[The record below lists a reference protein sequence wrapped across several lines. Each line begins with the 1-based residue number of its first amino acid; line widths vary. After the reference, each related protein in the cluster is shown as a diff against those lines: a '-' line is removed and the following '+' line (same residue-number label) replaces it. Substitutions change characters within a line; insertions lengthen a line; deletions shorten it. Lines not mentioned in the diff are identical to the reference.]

1 MKKVVT
7 RVSKVFLVMA
17 VAFSA
22 FFTSGVANVFAAS
35 STKKMAHLVSGAND
49 ANGHFGSVKPEAF
62 VLSDKKDITNEN
74 FSFQL
79 KLESE
84 KADTRLRFVT
94 KYVDDTHWGYVAYDG
109 ATGWFY
115 EFKNGNKSGYPGLDL
130 PAVNKND
137 IINVKGVYTD
147 QSLTVSV
154 ENTTTKETKEVL
166 VSNTDFLD
174 LAKQAGQIGFGAGT
188 YGTSYT
194 DIDFCDVTIGD
205 KTYQDGDY
213 DTWKLYKTTEGQK
226 WETSIDV
233 LINDGKPEPEPS
245 QQGRTWYSITGGAN
259 NGGGHAYG
267 NSSAKAPI
275 LLLDNDKHF
284 TDGSVLSL
292 TLKPSDNWGVFP
304 IYLDDSNWLYVGY
317 DPTSKW
323 YYQYSVNGKGNYP
336 NISGLPELIPG
347 EELNLSI
354 SLDREALTVIV
365 NGTKVTKNDQNLMKL
380 AQLVQDK
387 SRFGVKTNGYST
399 ISFADMTLNG
409 KDCME
414 DNWVFCAERDGQ
426 KVEKKHTE
434 LFPVN
439 GTVVDKNTKKPISG
453 AVVRLNLN
461 QTKTDDQGNYSFEAI
476 EPGAYN
482 MAVTKPGYQAY
493 SQSVTVKEEATVL
506 NVDLS
511 LKEEINLDDYDQL
524 KTSDMTAYIGKQFPY
539 VARYIMN
546 DGSIFR
552 GNETALNSIMING
565 KKLTPT
571 VTVKETTDTSRT
583 YSLDVNQDGVN
594 LTMDVKI
601 SLDKNTLTWQILN
614 VNKRDTE
621 LRIETI
627 DIPDLNLLS
636 VDAVDKSANFA
647 GAKASNLTTDT
658 GDRFISFDEGFIPSQ
673 SDGYLYGILT
683 NDKLSAALFSNSEI
697 EGDKRII
704 LNNGADTMS
713 LTSAPYYYEAGDKG
727 GAKRKNLP
735 AYPTSEL
742 PVMKVAIAG
751 DINGDNDVDWNDG
764 AIAFRDIMNVPYGS
778 EDIKNL
784 VNYRIVMNFA
794 SMAPNPFLKTADN
807 IKKVSLATDGLPQAL
822 LLKGYGNEGHDSA
835 NSEYAD
841 IAEREGGV
849 EDFQKLIKIAHEN
862 DAEIGIHV
870 NAQEAYPEAKSFN
883 ENMLQKP
890 FAGGWGWLDQSQVID
905 KQWDLATQARWKRFV
920 QLYDRINNTHHY
932 DRIWPNAV
940 GNSQGSVDADKETI
954 QKEAESLKDNM
965 DFIYLDVWYQD
976 AWETRQI
983 AKEINSLGWRFSTEF
998 SYEGEYDS
1006 TWQHWSTDATYGGA
1020 SAKGYNSDII
1030 RFIRNDQRDSQVLNY
1045 PKFGGTADNPL
1056 LGGYRLY
1063 GFEGWSGNNDFN
1075 NYIKQTFNENLPTKF
1090 LQHYQVT
1097 DWENYAPGESP
1108 VGNHEK
1114 QITLKN
1120 KAGDTVIVKRNEKQ
1134 RKDSNIERNITL
1146 NGKTV
1151 LNDVTYLL
1159 PWTDEDGSVKLYHW
1173 NLDGGTT
1180 TWDLPNGW
1188 QGLDNVVMYPLSDQ
1202 GRGEAINVPVVNNKV
1217 TLNAKAATAYV
1228 MTKGASTKTVKAF
1241 GEGDYVKDPGFNA
1254 YANTSKLSPEVWSG
1268 SIDQKGVQVEI
1279 ANTGD
1284 QRLAFNSVDTNSEV
1298 TTTISGLTPGS
1309 DYVAEVYV
1317 DNESDAK
1324 AAITVNT
1331 GKDAVTNYTLRSI
1344 AKNYVQCDNKHGT
1357 NMQRMQVAFKAESDT
1372 AKLTLS
1378 RDAGEGSTYMD
1389 DIRIVKQKLDNFQKD
1404 GSFTQDFES
1413 VVQGLYPFV
1422 LGPAQ
1427 GITDPVTHLS
1437 QLHDP
1442 YTQAGWNG
1450 KLTSDVLGGD
1460 WSLKHHGVNT
1470 GIIYQTLP
1478 QNYRFEPGKMYT
1490 VEFDYQAGA
1499 DKAFAMVVGDDKEYK
1514 VPTSTQYLAQ
1524 ARGTTQHVT
1533 MDLMAS
1539 DSGQTWIGLYENG
1552 NKVTKGSN
1560 GEMDFILDNL
1570 KIYENQNVEF
1580 AEIANTDLYK
1590 GETSAITG
1598 NHLDK
1603 ITWSSDHPEIAKVD
1617 TNTMQVIALSEGT
1630 AIITATLSDGSKT
1643 NFNIT
1648 VTDKVIEH
1656 LDKDTY
1662 GSLSVSANT
1671 EELTGEGKG
1680 SGIKEAVVDGDL
1692 NTYWHSNWSGEGFE
1706 VSVDHPAIISVTME
1720 NPSTINAFEFVQ
1732 RAANENGLVHQYSY
1746 RILGEDGSVLASGE
1760 HIQVPKD
1767 LQGNKSVI
1775 TVTLD
1780 KNVKAKTIE
1789 LTIEEGHNKFASLAE
1804 IRPVRIVSVA
1814 ETATLKDTTVMVNE
1828 TKKMDVEI
1836 PDNTVLKGIVWSSS
1850 DENVAIVSQDGIITG
1865 VHEGVATITMR
1876 NAVGLHS
1883 EAVVTVV
1890 ADTS

>member
-621 LRIETI
+621 LRI
-627 DIPDLNLLS
+627 DYS
-636 VDAVDKSANFA
+636 
-647 GAKASNLTTDT
+647 
-658 GDRFISFDEGFIPSQ
+658 GDGFRKPKM
-673 SDGYLYGILT
+673 LH
-683 NDKLSAALFSNSEI
+683 N
-697 EGDKRII
+697 
-704 LNNGADTMS
+704 
-713 LTSAPYYYEAGDKG
+713 TSA
-727 GAKRKNLP
+727 
-735 AYPTSEL
+735 TS
-742 PVMKVAIAG
+742 
-751 DINGDNDVDWNDG
+751 
-764 AIAFRDIMNVPYGS
+764 FFYS
-778 EDIKNL
+778 
-784 VNYRIVMNFA
+784 
-794 SMAPNPFLKTADN
+794 T
-807 IKKVSLATDGLPQAL
+807 
-822 LLKGYGNEGHDSA
+822 
-835 NSEYAD
+835 
-841 IAEREGGV
+841 
-849 EDFQKLIKIAHEN
+849 LI
-862 DAEIGIHV
+862 
-870 NAQEAYPEAKSFN
+870 Y
-883 ENMLQKP
+883 
-890 FAGGWGWLDQSQVID
+890 
-905 KQWDLATQARWKRFV
+905 
-920 QLYDRINNTHHY
+920 
-932 DRIWPNAV
+932 
-940 GNSQGSVDADKETI
+940 
-954 QKEAESLKDNM
+954 
-965 DFIYLDVWYQD
+965 
-976 AWETRQI
+976 
-983 AKEINSLGWRFSTEF
+983 
-998 SYEGEYDS
+998 
-1006 TWQHWSTDATYGGA
+1006 
-1020 SAKGYNSDII
+1020 
-1030 RFIRNDQRDSQVLNY
+1030 
-1045 PKFGGTADNPL
+1045 
-1056 LGGYRLY
+1056 
-1063 GFEGWSGNNDFN
+1063 
-1075 NYIKQTFNENLPTKF
+1075 
-1090 LQHYQVT
+1090 
-1097 DWENYAPGESP
+1097 
-1108 VGNHEK
+1108 
-1114 QITLKN
+1114 
-1120 KAGDTVIVKRNEKQ
+1120 
-1134 RKDSNIERNITL
+1134 
-1146 NGKTV
+1146 
-1151 LNDVTYLL
+1151 
-1159 PWTDEDGSVKLYHW
+1159 
-1173 NLDGGTT
+1173 
-1180 TWDLPNGW
+1180 
-1188 QGLDNVVMYPLSDQ
+1188 
-1202 GRGEAINVPVVNNKV
+1202 
-1217 TLNAKAATAYV
+1217 
-1228 MTKGASTKTVKAF
+1228 
-1241 GEGDYVKDPGFNA
+1241 
-1254 YANTSKLSPEVWSG
+1254 
-1268 SIDQKGVQVEI
+1268 
-1279 ANTGD
+1279 
-1284 QRLAFNSVDTNSEV
+1284 
-1298 TTTISGLTPGS
+1298 
-1309 DYVAEVYV
+1309 
-1317 DNESDAK
+1317 
-1324 AAITVNT
+1324 
-1331 GKDAVTNYTLRSI
+1331 
-1344 AKNYVQCDNKHGT
+1344 
-1357 NMQRMQVAFKAESDT
+1357 
-1372 AKLTLS
+1372 
-1378 RDAGEGSTYMD
+1378 
-1389 DIRIVKQKLDNFQKD
+1389 
-1404 GSFTQDFES
+1404 FT
-1413 VVQGLYPFV
+1413 
-1422 LGPAQ
+1422 
-1427 GITDPVTHLS
+1427 
-1437 QLHDP
+1437 
-1442 YTQAGWNG
+1442 
-1450 KLTSDVLGGD
+1450 
-1460 WSLKHHGVNT
+1460 
-1470 GIIYQTLP
+1470 
-1478 QNYRFEPGKMYT
+1478 
-1490 VEFDYQAGA
+1490 
-1499 DKAFAMVVGDDKEYK
+1499 
-1514 VPTSTQYLAQ
+1514 
-1524 ARGTTQHVT
+1524 
-1533 MDLMAS
+1533 
-1539 DSGQTWIGLYENG
+1539 
-1552 NKVTKGSN
+1552 
-1560 GEMDFILDNL
+1560 
-1570 KIYENQNVEF
+1570 
-1580 AEIANTDLYK
+1580 
-1590 GETSAITG
+1590 
-1598 NHLDK
+1598 
-1603 ITWSSDHPEIAKVD
+1603 
-1617 TNTMQVIALSEGT
+1617 
-1630 AIITATLSDGSKT
+1630 
-1643 NFNIT
+1643 
-1648 VTDKVIEH
+1648 
-1656 LDKDTY
+1656 
-1662 GSLSVSANT
+1662 
-1671 EELTGEGKG
+1671 
-1680 SGIKEAVVDGDL
+1680 
-1692 NTYWHSNWSGEGFE
+1692 
-1706 VSVDHPAIISVTME
+1706 
-1720 NPSTINAFEFVQ
+1720 
-1732 RAANENGLVHQYSY
+1732 
-1746 RILGEDGSVLASGE
+1746 
-1760 HIQVPKD
+1760 
-1767 LQGNKSVI
+1767 
-1775 TVTLD
+1775 
-1780 KNVKAKTIE
+1780 
-1789 LTIEEGHNKFASLAE
+1789 
-1804 IRPVRIVSVA
+1804 
-1814 ETATLKDTTVMVNE
+1814 
-1828 TKKMDVEI
+1828 
-1836 PDNTVLKGIVWSSS
+1836 
-1850 DENVAIVSQDGIITG
+1850 
-1865 VHEGVATITMR
+1865 
-1876 NAVGLHS
+1876 
-1883 EAVVTVV
+1883 
-1890 ADTS
+1890 